1 MVNKRS
7 LNLKKKLLNGGI
19 SPGIWV
25 TLPCPASCEI
35 IADIGFDWVMV
46 DAEHDP
52 FNPETL
58 LHMAMAF
65 KGSDTVLL
73 IRIPEKTESFVK
85 QVLDMGWD
93 GVVFPQTNTLA
104 DARRVVSLCKYP
116 PMGSRGY
123 GPSRAG
129 NYGKDE
135 NEYVELAND
144 SVICVIQIE
153 NVSGAAQIDEIVQVP
168 GIDWIMVGPND
179 MSHSAGRFRDRKNP
193 VLVDALS
200 KIRNAA
206 KAAGIPFTMGGGDT
220 ADMDKVIDMGCPL
233 VFLGKDTD
241 YLQAAAN
248 NALEMFKKTLKTKN
262 LKDAK

>member
-1 MVNKRS
+1 MVNKRA
-7 LNLKKKLLNGGI
+7 LNLKKKLRKGEFC
-19 SPGIWV
+19 SGIWI
-25 TLPCPASCEI
+25 TLPCPTSCEI
-35 IADIGFDWVMV
+35 IADVGFDWVMV

-58 LHMAMAF
+58 LNMAMAF

-93 GVVFPQTNTLA
+93 GIIFPQTNTLE
-104 DARRVVSLCKYP
+104 DAKRVVSLCKYP
-116 PMGSRGY
+116 PLGKRGY
-123 GPSRAG
+123 GPSRVG

-135 NEYVELAND
+135 DEYVKSAND

-153 NVSGAAQIDEIVQVP
+153 NVSGAEQIEKIVQVQ

-179 MSHSAGRFRDRKNP
+179 MSHSAGRFRDKKNP
-193 VLVDALS
+193 VLVEALS
-200 KIRNAA
+200 KIRKAA
-206 KAAGIPFTMGGGDT
+206 NAAGIPFSMGGGDT
-220 ADMDKVIDMGCPL
+220 SDMIKIMDMGCPL

-248 NALEMFKKTLKTKN
+248 NALEMFRKTLQTRK
-262 LKDAK
+262 